1 MTLLDWMTRTAPP
14 APRLRYV
21 VDLPAVGTDD
31 AVSAIRHA
39 ASMALATA
47 TPGTLRYEALRALSK
62 GVVEEVP
69 R

>member
-14 APRLRYV
+14 SPRLRYV
-21 VDLPAVGTDD
+21 VDLPASGADD

-47 TPGTLRYEALRALSK
+47 TPGTLRYEALRALAE
-62 GVVEEVP
+62 GRVEEVP